1 MLTFL
6 RILLFSLS
14 ILGYILGTKRWLNI
28 SSFSSYIFVF
38 SSIAIV
44 IFFGGMISLLELSV
58 YVVFVVGLILFFFFF
73 IKEGRQR
80 ILTIKSLSIINI
92 AFVLV
97 VTTISI
103 VLLHTKFIHYDN
115 FSHWGTVVKYMLSA
129 NAFPDLST
137 TLIEF
142 VDYPL
147 GASAFIYY
155 VCKIVGNSQGI
166 MLFGQGLLIFAC
178 FYAMFGIINEQKRHL
193 LYVVLALSLCA
204 TSFFNLAIRMN
215 NLLVDFLLPVLALA
229 AIAVIYSNRNHFYR
243 ACIIVAPILGLL
255 SVVKNTGIFFVVTCL
270 GYLIFIAAGQYNRGE
285 NSKNIKLFFSCC
297 STIVLSMVPMFIWKA
312 YFNMRFGGIDTKFN
326 ISQTNLE
333 QVASTKTIEQ
343 IQEIIQIFLTTIMDM
358 ANPVTVGFL
367 IINILGIIACLVA
380 KYGIKKKWYLWKVL
394 LLTNMMVIIYY
405 IGLLGMYIFLMPI
418 DEALR
423 IAGFERYVCSIIIY
437 QIGCLSLCLTLDI
450 ERSFHIKMGD
460 IYNPRGFKSIQ
471 TKNLYQKATVI
482 CIVFSVMILTSE
494 INGLNYIKDQYE
506 DSLPGRVSAV
516 IEENKNSPNEDSY
529 LVYASNNEEQ
539 ISSYYL
545 QYIFRYMLF
554 THNVDAIDTVFNNDF
569 VDKLKT
575 YDFLVVFES
584 DKKIEYILKKN
595 FGTVVSQGIY
605 KIEGNKLQYVMQQ

>member
-1 MLTFL
+1 M
-6 RILLFSLS
+6 
-14 ILGYILGTKRWLNI
+14 
-28 SSFSSYIFVF
+28 F

-103 VLLHTKFIHYDN
+103 VLLQTKFIHYDN

-255 SVVKNTGIFFVVTCL
+255 SVVKNTGIFFVVACF
-270 GYLIFIAAGQYNRGE
+270 GYLAVVAASQYKRDEKGR
-285 NSKNIKLFFSCC
+285 KIKLFFSCC
-297 STIVLSMVPMFIWKA
+297 STIVFSMIPMFIWKA
-312 YFNMRFGGIDTKFN
+312 YFNTRFGGIDTKFN

-394 LLTNMMVIIYY
+394 LLTNLMVIIYY

-437 QIGCLSLCLTLDI
+437 QIGCLSLCFTLDI

-554 THNVDAIDTVFNNDF
+554 TPNVDAIDTVFNNDF